1 MPQNLNFHLS
11 GAEKFWAS
19 FLLGE
24 INMNTDR
31 LLLSLSAGLVV
42 VLTGLLVSL
51 KKPQCIDSKVVDKID
66 IVQFDKTD
74 TLYKCSSFKKV
85 PYSRYFDENLDQLE
99 SRIES
104 VAIFLKNIDS
114 FGRPISIRINQTQ
127 PIAFKIQDHDFEI
140 GSQLLESEGHFER
153 GILKIWLSE
162 RLKSDLNSQKL
173 FLEVAADFLLFSSKG
188 QVEIEDPILKM
199 KTRVGGARWPQV
211 LKSKD
216 GYCDSPWKIS
226 EHFADCGLVK
236 SDDLLNSGLLL
247 SLSLRPLMTSVW
259 IKSYQELSFKEKIK
273 FLRLLPRYLQ
283 TQQLSSEKA
292 IEMLLTDVHPL
303 KQGMMNIKK
312 MTDLMNSSLL
322 IQNEKEYREFYSRVA
337 FHLQQAGVTDSFAEA
352 YFDYL
357 VEYPE
362 EISVKSNLFLGLQKI
377 AIQNPQLQMA
387 IKDKH
392 QIWILPN
399 RSGLPITSFDQ
410 IKSQQHIY
418 FACLGL
424 KEIQMSQ
431 FFTQAEKLLLVR
443 GCDQKKN
450 IDFQPLVAKGIQ
462 EFSAKNKQLAF
473 IQFHLPSFEMKA
485 KELAHIKNFFEF
497 VKERDVS
504 KPEFQTLGWR
514 QIQWFEESQAYKPQA
529 VIDAIEMF
537 RTDIN

>member
-1 MPQNLNFHLS
+1 MLNAILMNI
-11 GAEKFWAS
+11 ERW
-19 FLLGE
+19 LL
-24 INMNTDR
+24 T
-31 LLLSLSAGLVV
+31 LSAGLIV
-42 VLTGLLVSL
+42 VLTGLLFSL
-51 KKPQCIDSKVVDKID
+51 KRPQCIDSKVVEKID
-66 IVQFDKTD
+66 IVHFDKTE

-85 PYSRYFDENLDQLE
+85 PYSRYFDENMDQLE

-104 VAIFLKNIDS
+104 TAIFLRNIDA
-114 FGRPISIRINQTQ
+114 FTRPISIRINEVQ
-127 PIAFKIQDHDFEI
+127 PVVFKIQDHDFEI
-140 GSQLLESEGHFER
+140 GSQLLESQGHFER
-153 GILKIWLSE
+153 GLLKIWLAE

-173 FLEVAADFLLFSSKG
+173 FIEVAADFMLFASKG
-188 QVEIEDPILKM
+188 QVEIEDPILKV

-226 EHFADCGLVK
+226 EHFTDCGMVK

-247 SLSLRPLMTSVW
+247 SLSLRPLMSSVW
-259 IKSYQELSFKEKIK
+259 IKSYQELSFPEKIK

-292 IEMLLTDVHPL
+292 IEMLMTDVHPL

-312 MTDLMNSSLL
+312 MTDLMNSSTL

-362 EISVKSNLFLGLQKI
+362 EVSVQSTLFKGLQKI
-377 AIQNPQLQMA
+377 ALQNPQLQLA
-387 IKDKH
+387 IKDKN

-399 RSGLPITSFDQ
+399 QSSLPLTSFDQ
-410 IKSQQHIY
+410 IKSQQQIY

-431 FFTQAEKLLLVR
+431 FFNQAEKLLLIR

-514 QIQWFEESQAYKPQA
+514 QIQWFEDSQAYKPQA

>member
-1 MPQNLNFHLS
+1 
-11 GAEKFWAS
+11 
-19 FLLGE
+19 
-24 INMNTDR
+24 MNTER

-42 VLTGLLVSL
+42 VLTGLLVSV
-51 KKPQCIDSKVVDKID
+51 KRPQCIDSKTVEKID
-66 IVQFDKTD
+66 IVHFDKTE

-85 PYSRYFDENLDQLE
+85 PYSRYFDENIDQLE

-104 VAIFLKNIDS
+104 VGFFLRNIDG
-114 FGRPISIRINQTQ
+114 FAGPISVRINEVQ

-153 GILKIWLSE
+153 GIIKIWLNE
-162 RLKSDLNSQKL
+162 RLKSELNSQRL
-173 FLEVAADFLLFSSKG
+173 FIEVASDFLLFASKG
-188 QVEIEDPILKM
+188 QVEIEDPLLKV

-216 GYCDSPWKIS
+216 GYCDSPWKVS
-226 EHFADCGLVK
+226 EHFTECGLVK
-236 SDDLLNSGLLL
+236 SDELTNPGLLL

-259 IKSYQELSFKEKIK
+259 IRSYQELAFKEKIK

-292 IEMLLTDVHPL
+292 IEMLMTDVHPL

-312 MTDLMNSSLL
+312 MTDLMNSSTL

-357 VEYPE
+357 IEYPE
-362 EISVKSNLFLGLQKI
+362 EISVKSALFTNLQKI
-377 AIQNPQLQMA
+377 AMKNPQLQLA
-387 IKDKH
+387 IKDKN

-399 RSGLPITSFDQ
+399 RSGLSTSSFDQ
-410 IKSQQHIY
+410 VKSQQHIY

-424 KEIQMSQ
+424 KEIQMTQ
-431 FFTQAEKLLLVR
+431 FFSQAEKLLLIK
-443 GCDQKKN
+443 GCDQKKT
-450 IDFQPLVAKGIQ
+450 IDFQPLVDRGIQ

-497 VKERDVS
+497 VKVRDVS